1 LYKKGFAREG
11 KSESIKIKGKLTSY
25 FKINFNSCFCS
36 ENLYLRYKS
45 KGKRD
50 ESNVIFKLREIRN
63 FSYLSL
69 AFALRIYIFD
79 INLKGKRG

>member
-1 LYKKGFAREG
+1 MYKKGFAREG

-63 FSYLSL
+63 FTSNQNRTDNIYLE
-69 AFALRIYIFD
+69 D
-79 INLKGKRG
+79 RGYTI

>member
-25 FKINFNSCFCS
+25 FKINFNSCFCPYPVGMGPKGS
-36 ENLYLRYKS
+36 ES
-45 KGKRD
+45 KRD

-63 FSYLSL
+63 FTSNQNRTDNIYLE
-69 AFALRIYIFD
+69 D
-79 INLKGKRG
+79 RGYTI